1 MSLSKLTLSATMIF
15 VSLFSI
21 SFLAVQAQSTDD
33 SAVEVKDEVDVK
45 DELDLKFAGALEF
58 SDEGTL
64 FVGDNYNGAIYAFDM
79 VADDMVA
86 DSASGDVA
94 PFTIAD
100 IDVRIANI
108 LGVASS
114 AVEINDMVVHPISQE
129 IFISVSRIG
138 GLTSVPAIVKVT
150 PDGGI
155 ELLDLASLSFT
166 KQELTHYPDQETTFR
181 PRGMMDEPAPRDL
194 AKGDVPLSSLAIMD
208 MVYHEDELFVSGVA
222 YDDFLSTL
230 RRISYPFD
238 GTQTATN
245 VEMYHIAHD
254 QYETRAPI
262 RAMSIQEVDGQDQLI
277 AAYTC
282 SPLVLI
288 PLDEIVDGAKISANS
303 IGDMGNGQP
312 LDMVPFTLND
322 QTMLFVTSNS
332 RSPQVIPV
340 GGLNGAQAVTDMDF
354 ERGPKLDLSPL
365 MPYGPVGKP
374 VMFDGA
380 SLHMAL
386 LGDNLFVSLT
396 RDMWTGSLNLDAN
409 PTWFP
414 NRIHNLEAEF
424 DFPQYYEDKE

>member
-1 MSLSKLTLSATMIF
+1 MSLSKLTLSATMIVF
-15 VSLFSI
+15 SFLSI
-21 SFLAVQAQSTDD
+21 SCLPITADNAGN
-33 SAVEVKDEVDVK
+33 K
-45 DELDLKFAGALEF
+45 ELDLKFAGALEF

-64 FVGDNYNGAIYAFDM
+64 FVGDNFNGAIYAFDM
-79 VADDMVA
+79 VAD
-86 DSASGDVA
+86 SASGEVV
-94 PFTIAD
+94 PFTIGN

-108 LGVASS
+108 LGVGAS
-114 AVEINDMVVHPISQE
+114 AVEINDMVAHPISQE

-138 GLTSVPAIVKVT
+138 GPTSVPAIVKVT
-150 PDGGI
+150 QDGGI
-155 ELLDLASLSFT
+155 ELLDLASYSFT
-166 KQELTHYPDQETTFR
+166 KQALTHYPDQETTFR
-181 PRGMMDEPAPRDL
+181 PRGMMQGGPAPRDL
-194 AKGDVPLSSLAIMD
+194 AKGDIPLSSLAIMD
-208 MVYHEDELFVSGVA
+208 MVYHKGELFVSGVA

-238 GTQTATN
+238 GTQAATS

-262 RAMSIQEVDGQDQLI
+262 RAMSIQEIDGQDQLI

-288 PLDEIVDGAKISANS
+288 PLDKIVDGAKIAANS

-312 LDMVPFTLND
+312 IDMVPFTLNE

-340 GGLNGAQAVTDMDF
+340 GGLNGAQAVTDVDF

-396 RDMWTGSLNLDAN
+396 RDMWTGDLNLDAN
-409 PTWFP
+409 PTFFP
-414 NRIHNLEAEF
+414 NRMHNFEAEF
-424 DFPQYYEDKE
+424 DFPQYGDM